1 MIDASV
7 ELYWLPLGAGGHL
20 VRWNGKMFEALAAR
34 RAGRRRCELF
44 HAALEVNVP
53 DGRFVIEQAPAW
65 GAGSGRG
72 VVAEGPVGLR
82 FLGHLRFFRYEI
94 RRWRD
99 GVIPDLAEAVDSP
112 RRLDAEPMRAQRL
125 LELVADVPTAVW
137 GRDELGAGEMWN
149 SNSVIAWLLA
159 TGGFEVDSIRPPAGG
174 RAPGWAAGIT
184 VARRCGQ
191 SDPRRP
197 LAPSRQRGEAEH
209 SSIDAEGGA
218 G

>member
-1 MIDASV
+1 MKGSTRSPRGDRCGFLRSRFSAWTDSSGADGTDHDCDVSRHETGIA
-7 ELYWLPLGAGGHL
+7 LYWLPLGAGGHS
-20 VRWNGKMFEALAAR
+20 VRWNGRIFEWIAAGL
-34 RAGRRRCELF
+34 GRRRRCDLYHSVPKRSRVLGF
-44 HAALEVNVP
+44 SAATPSAHA
-53 DGRFVIEQAPAW
+53 
-65 GAGSGRG
+65 
-72 VVAEGPVGLR
+72 
-82 FLGHLRFFRYEI
+82 
-94 RRWRD
+94 
-99 GVIPDLAEAVDSP
+99 
-112 RRLDAEPMRAQRL
+112 L
-125 LELVADVPTAVW
+125 LELVPLVPTPVW
-137 GRDELGAGEMWN
+137 GRDELQAGEMWN